1 MPVKHYHGE
10 WKTLLGMFITIQNSP
25 KRIGDY
31 KEFQCFVNVKPHKLL
46 HRSQTRWLSLLPVL
60 KRLLEQL
67 PALKL
72 YFQNT
77 VLSDRLLA
85 AQSIL
90 DKCLEPTT
98 ELYLEFLNFML
109 PYFNDL
115 NKDMQFESPKLY

>member
-1 MPVKHYHGE
+1 MAIFAASSE
-10 WKTLLGMFITIQNSP
+10 
-25 KRIGDY
+25 
-31 KEFQCFVNVKPHKLL
+31 
-46 HRSQTRWLSLLPVL
+46 
-60 KRLLEQL
+60 RLLEQL